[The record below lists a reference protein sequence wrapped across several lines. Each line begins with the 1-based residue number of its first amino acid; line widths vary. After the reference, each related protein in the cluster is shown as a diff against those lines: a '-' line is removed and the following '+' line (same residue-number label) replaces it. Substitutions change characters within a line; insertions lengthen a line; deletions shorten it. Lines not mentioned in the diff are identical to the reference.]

1 MSTTSHT
8 ASQNTDSH
16 RMTRNQKEAQ
26 DFAWY
31 KEKIDHYDTESIRT
45 STGYGN
51 ISEYRRMKVNCD
63 LFNNVMDNAEL
74 AYVCSPFGA
83 EQGELPATMMNRDI
97 VSYRIKALLGM
108 ELRRP
113 FGYKV
118 LATNSE
124 ATTRREEEETNR
136 IREYVLEN
144 IMIPIRQE
152 AELKYQEE
160 LRNEQLSPRE
170 RQEIQQKIEQEIVS
184 KTPKETRKYMER
196 DHQDPSEVL
205 GHQIMEYLIKEQDL
219 KRKFN
224 NGWKY
229 ALLTAYEVYWVGI
242 LNGKPMM
249 KVVNPIRFN
258 CDKSPDLDFIEDGSW
273 AVAEYRMSPTEV
285 TKSFKLT
292 NSEIDSI
299 YRDHEH
305 YISKSR
311 ADDVT
316 FFAENQDAYFNE
328 FIQGDNTVR
337 VVHVQFKSLR
347 KVGWLDYIDEDGK
360 LQTKFLVD
368 ENYKLNTENGD
379 VKITWEW
386 IPEVY
391 EGYKIGSNIYKNM
404 QPVPGQS
411 KDIDTIWDSKLS
423 YHGAIY
429 DNTNSQPTAP
439 MDRMKGYQY
448 YHNIVLYRLELLLAS
463 DKGKKIMMNI
473 NAIPES
479 AGINVQ
485 QWQYFFESTPFM
497 WYNPDEEGQG
507 QQDVNTLAK
516 VLDLSLASDIQRYID
531 LAEYLEQKCG
541 KSVGVTDPVL
551 GQTAPSDSVGNNQQ
565 NLIQTSHILE
575 PYFALHNSVKKNA
588 MNTLLNVAKIAYR
601 NSDLKVLNYVLD
613 DMSRRTLNVDIS
625 LLDNATLGLFIEDA
639 TEAQETRDL
648 IKSLAHAA
656 MQNQA
661 IEFSDILS
669 VVKEKGTQEAEEILK
684 ASEKERQQREIQKQ
698 QAEQQFKA
706 AEADKARAHEKE
718 KHQWVLDE
726 IIVKEEERRKTV
738 VQTQAMLSVG
748 FNEDKDFDKDG
759 ELDVME
765 IAKFSTEANIRV
777 RELNLRERELDHK
790 VNDDAI
796 KNKIA
801 EKAINVKKVA

>member
-1 MSTTSHT
+1 MATTT
-8 ASQNTDSH
+8 GNRITTDQH
-16 RMTRNQKEAQ
+16 RLTRSQKEANE
-26 DFAWY
+26 FAWY
-31 KEKIDHYDTESIRT
+31 KTEIDRYDAESLR
-45 STGYGN
+45 SANGFGD
-51 ISEYRRMKVNCD
+51 ISEYKRIKVNCD
-63 LFNNVMDNAEL
+63 LYNDKLDMSEL
-74 AYVCSPFGA
+74 AYVCTPFGA
-83 EQGELPATMMNRDI
+83 EAGELPATMANRDI

-136 IREYVLEN
+136 IREYVIEQ
-144 IMIPIRQE
+144 IMIPVRQT

-160 LRNEQLSPRE
+160 LAGEGLTPRQ
-170 RQEIQQKIEQEIVS
+170 RQEIQQKIEQEIVNQ
-184 KTPKETRKYMER
+184 TPKEIRKYMER

-229 ALLTAYEVYWVGI
+229 ALLSAYEVYFVGI
-242 LNGKPMM
+242 LNSKPIM

-258 CDKSPDLDFIEDGSW
+258 CDKSPDIDFIEDGSW
-273 AVAEYRMSPTEV
+273 AVAEYRMSPANV
-285 TKSFKLT
+285 VRSFKLE
-292 NSEIDSI
+292 NKEIDSI
-299 YRDHEH
+299 YKDHEH
-305 YISKSR
+305 YVSRKSE
-311 ADDVT
+311 DVQ
-316 FFAENQDAYFNE
+316 FFAENQDAFYNE
-328 FIQGDNTVR
+328 YVDTENTIR
-337 VVHVQFKSLR
+337 VIHTQFTGLR
-347 KVGWLDYIDEDGK
+347 KVGFLDYIDENGV

-368 ENYKLNTENGD
+368 ENYKFNAAHGD
-379 VKITWEW
+379 VAILWEW
-386 IPEVY
+386 VPEVY
-391 EGYKIGSNIYKNM
+391 EGWKIGADIYKNM
-404 QPVPGQS
+404 QPVEGQS
-411 KDIDTIWDSKLS
+411 KDIDTMWETKLS
-423 YHGAIY
+423 YHGALY
-429 DNTNSQPTAP
+429 DNTNSAPTAP

-473 NAIPES
+473 NSIPES
-479 AGINVQ
+479 AGINVE

-497 WYNPDEEGQG
+497 WFNPDEEGTG
-507 QQDVNTLAK
+507 QQDVNTIAK
-516 VLDLSLASDIQRYID
+516 VLDMSLASDIQRYID

-541 KSVGVTDPVL
+541 KAVGITDAVL
-551 GQTAPSDSVGNNQQ
+551 GQTAASKSVGNNQQ
-565 NLIQTSHILE
+565 DLVQTSHILE
-575 PYFALHNSVKKNA
+575 PYFALHNSVKKNV

-601 NSDLKVLNYVLD
+601 NSNLKVLNYVLD
-613 DMSRRTLNVDIS
+613 DMSRQTLNVDIS
-625 LLDNATLGLFIEDA
+625 LLDNATLGLFIEDS

-669 VVKEKGTQEAEEILK
+669 VVKEKGTQEAEEVLK
-684 ASEKERQQREIQKQ
+684 ASEKERQQRE
-698 QAEQQFKA
+698 QAAQLRDQEFKA
-706 AEADKARAHEKE
+706 AEEEKKRAHDKE
-718 KHQWVLDE
+718 MHQWALDE

-748 FNEDKDFDKDG
+748 FNENKDFDNDG

-765 IAKFSTEANIRV
+765 IAKFSTEANIKV
-777 RELNLRERELDHK
+777 RELDLREKEFAHK

-796 KNKIA
+796 KNKLA
-801 EKAINVKKVA
+801 EKQINTKKTA